1 MNLKTLDIVRNE
13 LLQQKIKAEA
23 NIEHI
28 LMDKEIYPENRVP
41 KIIEELGKLKDSTL
55 KINFWEEFINNNII
69 IPENRETLK
78 NNDNEQNN

>member
-28 LMDKEIYPENRVP
+28 LMDKELYPENKVP
-41 KIIEELGKLKDSTL
+41 KIIEELGKLKDSSL
-55 KINFWEEFINNNII
+55 KVNFWEDFINNNII
-69 IPENRETLK
+69 IPKNGEELK
-78 NNDNEQNN
+78 NKNDE

>member
-28 LMDKEIYPENRVP
+28 LMDKELCPENKVP
-41 KIIEELGKLKDSTL
+41 KIIEELGKLKDSSL
-55 KINFWEEFINNNII
+55 KVNFWEEFINNNII
-69 IPENRETLK
+69 IPKNGEELK
-78 NNDNEQNN
+78 NKNNE

>member
-28 LMDKEIYPENRVP
+28 LMDKALYPENKVP
-41 KIIEELGKLKDSTL
+41 KIIEELGKLKDSSL
-55 KINFWEEFINNNII
+55 KVNFWEDFINNNII
-69 IPENRETLK
+69 IPKNGEELK
-78 NNDNEQNN
+78 NKNDE